1 VYEPEDMANPAR
13 HSKSRHRLSCLTTLA
28 PALAAAVLA
37 SLAAG
42 PALALDA
49 AIVKGLRELD
59 MSARLEQRCDY
70 EAMLRIARDEKH
82 FSPDRVVAGVTEAPK
97 VDGDVLTGDG
107 AAFRSKGEWYSLSY
121 VCKTSDDHMDVLDFG
136 YRIGD
141 LIPEDK
147 WEEYGLWD

>member
-1 VYEPEDMANPAR
+1 MAFSAHRP
-13 HSKSRHRLSCLTTLA
+13 KSRRFPSLLTLLA
-28 PALAAAVLA
+28 PVLAAAWIA
-37 SLAAG
+37 PLAAW

-59 MSARLEQRCDY
+59 LGARLEQRCDY
-70 EAMLRIARDEKH
+70 EAMQRIAHDQKKY
-82 FSPDRVVAGVTEAPK
+82 SPDRVVAGATEATE
-97 VDGDVLTGDG
+97 VDGDLLTGDG
-107 AAFRSKGEWYSLSY
+107 AAFRSKGKWYSLSF
-121 VCKTSDDHMDVLDFG
+121 VCKTSDDHMDVLDFS